1 MDIKH
6 VLQSIG
12 ASFGSRRVK
21 PTGAFRNLKVAL
33 IADELTRSCLSFE
46 CQIRDITPLNYM
58 FLLKLWKPDVLFV
71 ESAWHGLD
79 NAWKHKIASYPER
92 PERNNHAL
100 RKVVAYA
107 RELDIPCVFWN
118 KEDGVHFE
126 RFFSSAALFDYIF
139 TVDGNSVPRY
149 RALIGPAVRVAPLMF
164 AVQPSIHSPSPKGYV
179 HRRAC
184 FVGSYSWRIHDRRR
198 SWQEILF
205 AASSEMGL
213 TVFDRNSE
221 RRSPNYR
228 YPDLPWLEVRPC
240 VHHAETAQIY
250 RDYMISLNV
259 NTVEGSATMF
269 SRRLIEILACGGLAV
284 TTPAISIE
292 RYFNEYCYVVSCE
305 EEARDLLG
313 RFKNGLTPRDRH
325 MIAAGAEYVLKEHS
339 WAHRLEEIMKVISE
353 RNESGSYYGVSVG
366 GRRG

>member
-1 MDIKH
+1 MKR
-6 VLQSIG
+6 VLQAIG
-12 ASFGSRRVK
+12 ASFGFQRV
-21 PTGAFRNLKVAL
+21 TLMGAFRNLKVAL
-33 IADELTRSCLSFE
+33 IADELTRSCLLLE
-46 CQIRDITPLNYM
+46 CQVRDITPLNYK

-71 ESAWHGLD
+71 ESAWHGLG
-79 NAWKHKIASYPER
+79 NAWKHKIASYPDR

-107 RELDIPCVFWN
+107 RELGIPCVFWN

-126 RFFSSAALFDYIF
+126 RFFSSAALFDFIF
-139 TVDGNSVPRY
+139 TVDANSVPRY
-149 RALIGPAVRVAPLMF
+149 RALIGPAVPVTPLMF
-164 AVQPSIHSPSPKGYV
+164 AVQPAIHFPSPKEYV

-184 FVGSYSWRIHDRRR
+184 FVGSFGWDIHDRRR

-205 AASSEMGL
+205 AASSELGV

-228 YPDLPWLEVRPC
+228 YPDLPWLEIRPG
-240 VHHAETAQIY
+240 VHHTKTAQIY

-284 TTPAISIE
+284 TTPAISVDC
-292 RYFNEYCYVVSCE
+292 YFKDYCYVVSCE

-325 MIAAGAEYVLKEHS
+325 MIAAGAEYVFKKHS
-339 WAHRLEEIMKVISE
+339 WAHRLEEILKVISE
-353 RNESGSYYGVSVG
+353 RHESRNCYGVSVG
-366 GRRG
+366 GSKG